1 MLLAPKLQNI
11 ASLKDD
17 PEDHS
22 HRAHHAHT
30 EWLKQRA
37 FSSAFKGNALLNKT
51 AHVCVDVAGPKTGTR
66 LTHGC
71 GIILNTFSPV

>member
-1 MLLAPKLQNI
+1 MLLAPKLENI

-30 EWLKQRA
+30 EWLKHRDY
-37 FSSAFKGNALLNKT
+37 SSDLQGNTRPNNT
-51 AHVCVDVAGPKTGTR
+51 AHVHADVAGPKMGIG

-71 GIILNTFSPV
+71 GIILNAACPV